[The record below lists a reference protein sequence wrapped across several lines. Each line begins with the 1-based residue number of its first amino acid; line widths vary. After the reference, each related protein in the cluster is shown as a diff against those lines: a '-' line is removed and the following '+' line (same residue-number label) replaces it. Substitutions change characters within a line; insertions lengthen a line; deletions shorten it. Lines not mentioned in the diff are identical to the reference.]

1 MIFSKDEKAV
11 LDKPANHPKRNQEN
25 RVNRRVMVL
34 LFRPGSQVDPEKWP
48 CPTVE
53 EGTGKC
59 LKRFHSD
66 GETRRSNQKERREF
80 KDTKD
85 TFACRFYDRI
95 TNSSP
100 CEVPIAPPTTIT
112 VDALI
117 ASLDSTKN
125 AVTGARPAAGTF
137 KTTNT
142 ALDFAA
148 PTADLMVVIQD
159 AGADHREGG
168 QGAAGRRHGAGAV
181 AD

>member
-11 LDKPANHPKRNQEN
+11 LDKPANHPKRNEEN

-80 KDTKD
+80 KDTRD

-100 CEVPIAPPTTIT
+100 CEVP
-112 VDALI
+112 V
-117 ASLDSTKN
+117 
-125 AVTGARPAAGTF
+125 
-137 KTTNT
+137 
-142 ALDFAA
+142 
-148 PTADLMVVIQD
+148 
-159 AGADHREGG
+159 
-168 QGAAGRRHGAGAV
+168 RRRRRSRSRS
-181 AD
+181 